1 MIVIS
6 SKPRALLQIVLSMYA
21 LSALRKS
28 LVNVGMKLSQQCID
42 LFSYM
47 YMYMS
52 LLSRS
57 FQIVDHVRHLPKTAT
72 SFALQCILLT
82 VCVLKLR
89 MSLCKIYNI
98 FIRLPYTF
106 TLTSIQF
113 KVNCIALHTRW
124 RCRRQKTRRVKK

>member
-52 LLSRS
+52 LLSRT

-72 SFALQCILLT
+72 SFALQYILLT